1 MKHLIIAFFVLGQS
15 IAFAQQKGA
24 TPSAGTQ
31 PSSSAGQTYAVVVDA
46 ATADG
51 NAHIDA
57 VQILPAR

>member
-1 MKHLIIAFFVLGQS
+1 MRHAGGNAAVSVNQRVNPKVESRWVALGTYK
-15 IAFAQQKGA
+15 FN
-24 TPSAGTQ
+24 
-31 PSSSAGQTYAVVVDA
+31 AGQTYAVVVDA